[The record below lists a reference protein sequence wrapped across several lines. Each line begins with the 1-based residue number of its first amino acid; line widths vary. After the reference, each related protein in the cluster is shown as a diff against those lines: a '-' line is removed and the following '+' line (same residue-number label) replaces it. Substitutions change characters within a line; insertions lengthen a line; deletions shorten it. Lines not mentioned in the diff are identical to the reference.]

1 MLLTAG
7 GLGSI
12 LDQGAR
18 ILRVAAW
25 CSKNKKKE
33 KRERNLEKKKKIEG
47 KERKKAK
54 ERVAALVKPVLRC
67 GPEKGSWGELP
78 QEDT

>member
-1 MLLTAG
+1 MV
-7 GLGSI
+7 
-12 LDQGAR
+12 QQ
-18 ILRVAAW
+18 
-25 CSKNKKKE
+25 KQKKRKE
-33 KRERNLEKKKKIEG
+33 GEKFGKKKKKIEG

-78 QEDT
+78 QEDA

>member
-1 MLLTAG
+1 MV
-7 GLGSI
+7 
-12 LDQGAR
+12 QQ
-18 ILRVAAW
+18 
-25 CSKNKKKE
+25 KQKKRKE
-33 KRERNLEKKKKIEG
+33 GEKFGKKKKMFEG

-78 QEDT
+78 QEDA

>member
-1 MLLTAG
+1 MLLH
-7 GLGSI
+7 
-12 LDQGAR
+12 GA
-18 ILRVAAW
+18 A
-25 CSKNKKKE
+25 KKKKK
-33 KRERNLEKKKKIEG
+33 KRGREIWKKKKKIDG
-47 KERKKAK
+47 KERKNAK

>member
-1 MLLTAG
+1 MV
-7 GLGSI
+7 
-12 LDQGAR
+12 QQ
-18 ILRVAAW
+18 
-25 CSKNKKKE
+25 KQKKRKE
-33 KRERNLEKKKKIEG
+33 GEKFGKKKKIEG

-78 QEDT
+78 QEDA